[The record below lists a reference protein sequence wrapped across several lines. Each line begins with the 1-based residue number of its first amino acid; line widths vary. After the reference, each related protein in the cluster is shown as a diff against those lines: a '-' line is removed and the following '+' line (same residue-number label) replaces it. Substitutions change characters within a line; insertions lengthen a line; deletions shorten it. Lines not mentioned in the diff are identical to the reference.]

1 MENKSSDEII
11 VKFDEV
17 TKQYGDLVVLD
28 KLNLDIKKN
37 EMVSIIG
44 PSGSGKT
51 TVLRVLMTLE
61 KINGGVI
68 HLDGETLTHMNSN
81 GKIIEA
87 DEKYLRERRS
97 KIGMVFQQFN
107 LFPHMTALQN
117 CVEAPVEVLG
127 MKKEEAEA
135 RALELLELVGLTDK
149 KDQHPSRLSGGQQQ
163 RVAIA
168 RALAMRPKVMLLDEI
183 TSALDPEVVGE
194 VLNVIRSLN
203 KEHSLTMIM
212 VTHQMGFAREISD
225 RVCFFN
231 EGKISLIF
239 DPVKLFTSSLILAL
253 SSFKKCTSR
262 ESFINFSPKSEFFS
276 HILLSSSIIQSFEF
290 ISFKDLKNFFNLS
303 SFLTFLSNCSFKTSY
318 SLLINLSFSESLIF
332 SFFISKMVILSKSSP
347 TDTSTRI
354 LFIKSYTVI
363 SC

>member
-1 MENKSSDEII
+1 MENKNSDEII
-11 VKFDEV
+11 VKFEEV

-68 HLDGETLTHMNSN
+68 YLDGETLTHMNLN
-81 GKIIEA
+81 GKQIEA

-117 CVEAPVEVLG
+117 CIEAPIQVLG
-127 MKKEEAEA
+127 MEKEKAEE

-183 TSALDPEVVGE
+183 TSALD
-194 VLNVIRSLN
+194 L
-203 KEHSLTMIM
+203 
-212 VTHQMGFAREISD
+212 
-225 RVCFFN
+225 
-231 EGKISLIF
+231 SLI
-239 DPVKLFTSSLILAL
+239 
-253 SSFKKCTSR
+253 
-262 ESFINFSPKSEFFS
+262 
-276 HILLSSSIIQSFEF
+276 HI
-290 ISFKDLKNFFNLS
+290 
-303 SFLTFLSNCSFKTSY
+303 
-318 SLLINLSFSESLIF
+318 
-332 SFFISKMVILSKSSP
+332 
-347 TDTSTRI
+347 
-354 LFIKSYTVI
+354 
-363 SC
+363 

>member
-1 MENKSSDEII
+1 MAGKDEII
-11 VKFDEV
+11 VSFENV
-17 TKQYGDLVVLD
+17 TKRYGDLIVLD
-28 KLNLDIKKN
+28 KLNLDIYKN

-61 KINGGVI
+61 KINDGVI
-68 HLDGETLTHMNSN
+68 HVDGEPLTHMAFN
-81 GKIIEA
+81 GRLKEA
-87 DEKYLRERRS
+87 DEKYLRKRRS

-107 LFPHMTALQN
+107 LFPHMTALEN

-127 MKKEEAEA
+127 MQKQVAEA
-135 RALELLELVGLTDK
+135 RALELLDLVGLSDK

-203 KEHSLTMIM
+203 EEYNLTMIM

-231 EGKISLIF
+231 EGKIFEQGPPKALF
-239 DPVKLFTSSLILAL
+239 DKPQNERTK
-253 SSFKKCTSR
+253 
-262 ESFINFSPKSEFFS
+262 
-276 HILLSSSIIQSFEF
+276 Q
-290 ISFKDLKNFFNLS
+290 
-303 SFLTFLSNCSFKTSY
+303 FLHAVLDAN
-318 SLLINLSFSESLIF
+318 
-332 SFFISKMVILSKSSP
+332 
-347 TDTSTRI
+347 
-354 LFIKSYTVI
+354 
-363 SC
+363 

>member
-1 MENKSSDEII
+1 MEKNSSETI
-11 VKFDEV
+11 VNFSDV

-68 HLDGETLTHMNSN
+68 YLDGEPLTHMNLN
-81 GKIIEA
+81 DKKLVEA

-117 CVEAPVEVLG
+117 CIEAPIEVLG
-127 MKKEEAEA
+127 MKKEEAEQ

-149 KDQHPSRLSGGQQQ
+149 KDEHPSRLSGGQQQ

-231 EGKISLIF
+231 EGKIFEQGPPEQLF
-239 DPVKLFTSSLILAL
+239 GDP
-253 SSFKKCTSR
+253 
-262 ESFINFSPKSEFFS
+262 
-276 HILLSSSIIQSFEF
+276 
-290 ISFKDLKNFFNLS
+290 KNERTKQ
-303 SFLTFLSNCSFKTSY
+303 FLHAVLDAN
-318 SLLINLSFSESLIF
+318 
-332 SFFISKMVILSKSSP
+332 
-347 TDTSTRI
+347 
-354 LFIKSYTVI
+354 
-363 SC
+363 